1 LRALALTLEQLATTE
16 NEAATAVLV
25 AALDLTDR
33 AVSEGAF
40 AALLRRK
47 SAEGLEAIVRRWHV
61 LSDRWKHLA
70 AQRPGV
76 LTAALRSAFRD
87 DDEQQVRNAA
97 DAAVFLA
104 DYDLAT
110 LFCHSVADASQLRR
124 RVGAEAVLKL
134 SETLYEELHGEP
146 SNTPGRRDPERVREF
161 LVGSLEMTVTSF
173 KEHRFREVLEAF
185 LLLAPRESAMLRHL
199 LQDAQEPSHE
209 PLCDQLL
216 RSTRPGV
223 LRLLLSML
231 DDPHAPLAPLR
242 IIGRRCDV
250 GFFRHLCRKLAEDQ
264 SPHVATNLGR
274 IDSLAWL
281 ENDKLPLLDSLG
293 EPEQPG
299 AAVLVLRARI
309 GPDEKLRVLEQL
321 LHQAQPLG
329 RHAAARALFEIY
341 GDQADW
347 LVLQLIK
354 DDCPLVQ
361 AEAAR
366 RLRGCDLPD
375 AVGMLIDLLDSPH
388 EVVQEAAREALAE
401 FKLPRFLQAFDALSE
416 SARVSTGQLVKR
428 VDQDLLPQLHAELA
442 VPGRVRRLRALQVV
456 GVLKLARHFTTI
468 LQQHCHDEA
477 PAVRLEAIRLLG
489 QCDGVEVRRTLRQ
502 LLSDQSPAVQQAAEQ
517 SLQESAARD
526 PFASTVCYKRKPT
539 EALP

>member
-1 LRALALTLEQLATTE
+1 M
-16 NEAATAVLV
+16 LV
-25 AALDLTDR
+25 TALDHPDR

-40 AALLRRK
+40 TALLRRK
-47 SAEGLEAIVRRWHV
+47 SAEGLEAIVRRWHM

-87 DDEQQVRNAA
+87 NDEQQVRNAA

-110 LFCHSVADASQLRR
+110 LFSQSVSDASLLRR
-124 RVGAEAVLKL
+124 RVAAEAVLKL

-161 LVGSLEMTVTSF
+161 VVGSLEIPLTSF

-185 LLLAPRESAMLRHL
+185 LLLAPRESATLRHL

-223 LRLLLSML
+223 VRLLLSML
-231 DDPHAPLAPLR
+231 DDPHAPLAPLK

-250 GFFRHLCRKLAEDQ
+250 GFFRQLCRKLAEDS

-274 IDSLAWL
+274 VDSLAWL
-281 ENDKLPLLDSLG
+281 ENDKLPLLNSLG

-321 LHQAQPLG
+321 LHQGQPLG

-347 LVLQLIK
+347 LVLELIK

-388 EVVQEAAREALAE
+388 EIVQEAAREALAE
-401 FKLPRFLQAFDALSE
+401 FKLPRFLLAFDGLSE

-428 VDQDLLPQLHAELA
+428 VDQDLIPQLQAELA

-526 PFASTVCYKRKPT
+526 PFASTVCYQRRPT